1 MDRAKLP
8 MHNVPTGSETKE
20 VDATPKKVAKNKIAK
35 NKIVTKTAAK
45 AKGTSKQKKEKR
57 KRLVLLDSHAIIHR
71 AYHALPDFTTPT
83 GEPSGA
89 LYGLSSML
97 LRIIA
102 ELKPDYIAA
111 CYDLPK
117 PTLRHEV
124 YADYKATRVKSDP
137 ALTAQLTSSRRVFE
151 AFSIPIYE
159 KEGFEADDILG
170 TISHHFKDDPSIEI
184 IIASGDMDT
193 MQLIEKDRVKVYTLK
208 KGITDTIMYDEKA
221 VLERFGFEPE
231 LIPDYKGLRGD
242 PSDNIIGIPGIGE
255 KTATELIVQFGPI
268 EKMYKTLKKD
278 EKVFIEKG
286 IKARIVGLL
295 KEHEE
300 DAVFSKMLATIRL
313 DAPIDFE
320 LPDATVQKE
329 TLPKILEIFDEFGFR
344 SIRARARAV
353 FQDSSSEQRDA
364 NGEQASGIPGMQGM
378 SAEIFEAP
386 EEIVDPTQLQEA
398 KVMLWLLASDFTNPS
413 LDDVLAYTRADSFES
428 AKKILEEKIHAE
440 EKLEKVYETVEQPL
454 MDVLRKMT
462 EHGVLVDKKA
472 LATLAKKYHAELEG
486 CEAKIYELAGRE
498 FLISSPRQ
506 LGDVL
511 FDDLGLKAKGQKKT
525 ATGQR
530 STRESELEK
539 IRELHP
545 IVDAI
550 LEYRQIQKLLSTY
563 IDSIPTMLDEHNRL
577 HAEFLQTG
585 TTTGRMA
592 SQNPNLQ
599 NIPIRSDRGRAI
611 RDAFIAPEGFTLLAL
626 DYSQIE
632 LRLAAIL
639 SGDPLLG
646 EIFRSGR
653 DVHQEVA
660 ARVFAVPAEN
670 VDREMRRRAKI
681 INFGILYGMGVN
693 ALRAQL
699 GTTTSEAHQFY
710 DDYFDTFSRLAEY
723 LEEVKGFAR
732 KHGYTETLFGRR
744 REFSGIKSPLP
755 FVRAQAERMAINAP
769 IQGTQADII
778 KLAMIEIDQ
787 MLTEESAQEDAHL
800 LLQVHDEL
808 VFEVKNER
816 VEDLAGKIKHI
827 MESVLTTDQSR
838 GIAIIAEAKIG
849 KNWGEMEKLS

>member
-1 MDRAKLP
+1 MPKTPAEKKSADEKGLAKKP
-8 MHNVPTGSETKE
+8 
-20 VDATPKKVAKNKIAK
+20 AAKKPGEK
-35 NKIVTKTAAK
+35 TKT
-45 AKGTSKQKKEKR
+45 KKEKR

-102 ELKPDYIAA
+102 DLKPDYIAA

-117 PTLRHEV
+117 PTMRHEV
-124 YADYKATRVKSDP
+124 YADYKATRTKSDP
-137 ALTAQLTSSRRVFE
+137 ALITQLTSSRRVFE

-170 TISHHFKDDPSIEI
+170 TIAHILKDDPTIEI

-208 KGITDTIMYDEKA
+208 KGINDTIMYDEKA
-221 VLERFGFEPE
+221 VLERFGFGPL

-255 KTATELIVQFGPI
+255 KTATDLIVNFGSI

-278 EKVFIEKG
+278 EKTFLDKG
-286 IKARIVGLL
+286 IKARIIGLL

-300 DAVFSKMLATIRL
+300 DALFSKMLATIRL
-313 DAPIDFE
+313 DAPIDFT
-320 LPDATVQKE
+320 LPDAELQKG
-329 TLPKILEIFDEFGFR
+329 TLSKVLELFDEFGFR

-353 FQDSSSEQRDA
+353 FQVATGSGNVGGDDGEFETYDA
-364 NGEQASGIPGMQGM
+364 LDIVEKVD
-378 SAEIFEAP
+378 
-386 EEIVDPTQLQEA
+386 EESIDPIALNEA

-413 LDDVLAYTRADSFES
+413 LDDVLTYTKSETFED
-428 AKKILEEKIHAE
+428 AKRILEEKINAE
-440 EKLEKVYETVEQPL
+440 EKLKEVYENVEKPL
-454 MDVLRKMT
+454 MSVLRKM
-462 EHGVLVDKKA
+462 EVHGVLVDKKA
-472 LATLAKKYHAELEG
+472 MAVLAKKYRAELEL
-486 CEAKIYELAGRE
+486 CEAKIYELAGRQ

-511 FDDLGLKAKGQKKT
+511 FDELGLKAKGQKKT
-525 ATGQR
+525 AGGQR

-563 IDSIPTMLDEHNRL
+563 IDSIPTMLDQENRL

-611 RDAFIAPEGFTLLAL
+611 RDSFIAPEGFTLLAL

-639 SGDPLLG
+639 SKDPILC
-646 EIFRSGR
+646 EIFKSGR

-660 ARVFAVPAEN
+660 ARVFGVDASN

-699 GTTTSEAHQFY
+699 GTSTAEAHQFY
-710 DDYFDTFSRLAEY
+710 DDYFDTFKRLAEY

-769 IQGTQADII
+769 IQGTQADVI

-787 MLTEESAQEDAHL
+787 MLTKESAQEDCHL

-808 VFEVKNER
+808 VFEVRNER
-816 VEDLAGKIKHI
+816 LKELATSIKKI
-827 MESVLTTDQSR
+827 MESVLTPEQANSVP
-838 GIAIIAEAKIG
+838 IIAEAKSGI
-849 KNWGEMEKLS
+849 NWGEMMPLV